1 MTAAAGGAA
10 DGAAGGAAGGA
21 AERLS
26 ALLSDSALPWLTL
39 TVLAYLAA
47 VWLYRRSRNSP
58 YLIPI
63 LPAVAL
69 VVSVLLL
76 TGTPYPV
83 YFRHVEGLYFL
94 IGPATVA
101 LAVPLYN
108 QLGRIRQ
115 MWRPL
120 GAALLVG
127 SGAAI
132 GSAVLV
138 AWALGG
144 SLETI
149 VSLAPKSASMPFAM
163 PVAERLGGL
172 ASLAAVAVA
181 ITGIL
186 GAVVA
191 RPLLNA
197 LGIHDP
203 AVRGFAVGLTAH
215 AIGTARALQVND
227 TAGAFAALAM
237 GLNGV
242 ATAVLVP
249 LCIALLQWLDML

>member
-1 MTAAAGGAA
+1 MT
-10 DGAAGGAAGGA
+10 DWLHGAAG
-21 AERLS
+21 RL
-26 ALLSDSALPWLTL
+26 AVLLADSSLPWLTL
-39 TVLAYLAA
+39 TLLAYLAA
-47 VWLYRRSRNSP
+47 VWLYQKSGNSP
-58 YLIPI
+58 YLIPV
-63 LPAVAL
+63 LPSVVL
-69 VVSVLLL
+69 VVAVLLL

-83 YFRHVEGLYFL
+83 YFDHVQALYFL

-101 LAVPLYN
+101 LAVPLYG
-108 QLGRIRQ
+108 QLHSIRT

-127 SGAAI
+127 SSAAI
-132 GSAVLV
+132 VSAVLV

-149 VSLAPKSASMPFAM
+149 LSLAPKSASMPFAL

-191 RPLLNA
+191 RPVLNA
-197 LGIHDP
+197 LGIENH

-215 AIGTARALQVND
+215 AIGTARALQVSE
-227 TAGAFAALAM
+227 TAGAFSALAM
-237 GLNGV
+237 GLNGI

-249 LCIALLQWLDML
+249 LFIALLQWLSML

>member
-1 MTAAAGGAA
+1 MT
-10 DGAAGGAAGGA
+10 DWLHGAAG
-21 AERLS
+21 RL
-26 ALLSDSALPWLTL
+26 AVLLADSSLPWLTL
-39 TVLAYLAA
+39 TLLVYLAT
-47 VWLYRRSRNSP
+47 VWLYHKSGNSP
-58 YLIPI
+58 YLIPV
-63 LPAVAL
+63 LPSVVVVVA
-69 VVSVLLL
+69 VLLL

-83 YFRHVEGLYFL
+83 YFDHVQALYFL

-101 LAVPLYN
+101 LAVPLYG
-108 QLGRIRQ
+108 QLHSIRT

-127 SGAAI
+127 SSAAI
-132 GSAVLV
+132 VSAVLV

-149 VSLAPKSASMPFAM
+149 LSLAPKSASMPFAL

-186 GAVVA
+186 GAVVG
-191 RPLLNA
+191 RPVLNA
-197 LGIHDP
+197 LGIENH

-215 AIGTARALQVND
+215 AIGTARALQVSE
-227 TAGAFAALAM
+227 TAGAFSALAM
-237 GLNGV
+237 GLNGI

-249 LCIALLQWLDML
+249 LFIALLQWLGML

>member
-1 MTAAAGGAA
+1 MT
-10 DGAAGGAAGGA
+10 DWLHGAAG
-21 AERLS
+21 RL
-26 ALLSDSALPWLTL
+26 AVLLADSSLPWLTL
-39 TVLAYLAA
+39 TLLAYLAA
-47 VWLYRRSRNSP
+47 VWLYQKSGNSP
-58 YLIPI
+58 YLIPV
-63 LPAVAL
+63 LPSVVVVVA
-69 VVSVLLL
+69 VLLL

-83 YFRHVEGLYFL
+83 YFDHVQALYFL

-101 LAVPLYN
+101 LAVPLYG
-108 QLGRIRQ
+108 QLHSIRT

-127 SGAAI
+127 SSAAI
-132 GSAVLV
+132 VSAVLV

-149 VSLAPKSASMPFAM
+149 LSLAPKSASMPFAL

-186 GAVVA
+186 GAVVG
-191 RPLLNA
+191 RPVLNA
-197 LGIHDP
+197 LGIENH

-215 AIGTARALQVND
+215 AIGTARALQVSE
-227 TAGAFAALAM
+227 TAGAFSALAM
-237 GLNGV
+237 GLNGI

-249 LCIALLQWLDML
+249 LFIALLQWLGML

>member
-1 MTAAAGGAA
+1 MMDFLNGAIGRLAVLLA
-10 DGAAGGAAGGA
+10 D
-21 AERLS
+21 S
-26 ALLSDSALPWLTL
+26 PLPWLAL
-39 TVLAYLAA
+39 TMAAYLGA
-47 VWLYRRSRNSP
+47 VWLYQKSGNSP

-63 LPAVAL
+63 LPAVIA
-69 VVSVLLL
+69 VVAVLLL

-83 YFRHVEGLYFL
+83 YFDHVQALYFL

-101 LAVPLYN
+101 LAVPLYG
-108 QLGRIRQ
+108 QLHSIRR

-120 GAALLVG
+120 GLALVVG
-127 SGAAI
+127 SSAAI
-132 GSAVLV
+132 VSAVLV

-149 VSLAPKSASMPFAM
+149 LSLAPKSASMPFAL

-181 ITGIL
+181 ITGIF

-197 LGIHDP
+197 LGVQDP

-215 AIGTARALQVND
+215 AIGTARALQVSE
-227 TAGAFAALAM
+227 TAGAFSALAM

-249 LCIALLQWLDML
+249 LCIALLQLLGML

>member
-1 MTAAAGGAA
+1 MTGWLQ
-10 DGAAGGAAGGA
+10 GAAGRLADLLAA
-21 AERLS
+21 
-26 ALLSDSALPWLTL
+26 SALPWLAL

-47 VWLYRRSRNSP
+47 VWLYQKSGNSP

-63 LPAVAL
+63 LPAVVL

-83 YFRHVEGLYFL
+83 YFDHVQALYFL

-101 LAVPLYN
+101 LAVPLHG
-108 QLGRIRQ
+108 QLHRIRA

-127 SGAAI
+127 SSVAI
-132 GSAVLV
+132 VSTVLV

-197 LGIHDP
+197 LGVQDQ

-227 TAGAFAALAM
+227 TAGAFSALAM

-249 LCIALLQWLDML
+249 LFVALLRWLGML

>member
-1 MTAAAGGAA
+1 MT
-10 DGAAGGAAGGA
+10 DWLHGAAG
-21 AERLS
+21 RL
-26 ALLSDSALPWLTL
+26 AVLLADSSLPWLTL
-39 TVLAYLAA
+39 TLLAYLAA
-47 VWLYRRSRNSP
+47 VWLYHKSGNSP
-58 YLIPI
+58 YLIPV
-63 LPAVAL
+63 LPSVVVVVA
-69 VVSVLLL
+69 VLLL

-83 YFRHVEGLYFL
+83 YFDHVQALYFL

-101 LAVPLYN
+101 LAVPLYG
-108 QLGRIRQ
+108 QLHSIRT

-127 SGAAI
+127 SSAAI
-132 GSAVLV
+132 VSAVLV

-149 VSLAPKSASMPFAM
+149 LSLAPKSASMPFAL

-191 RPLLNA
+191 RPVLNA
-197 LGIHDP
+197 LGIENH

-215 AIGTARALQVND
+215 AIGTARALQVSE
-227 TAGAFAALAM
+227 TAGAFSALAM
-237 GLNGV
+237 GLNGI

-249 LCIALLQWLDML
+249 LFIALLQWLGML

>member
-1 MTAAAGGAA
+1 MS
-10 DGAAGGAAGGA
+10 GA

-26 ALLSDSALPWLTL
+26 ALLADSPLPWLTL
-39 TVLAYLAA
+39 TVLAYLLA
-47 VWLYRRSRNSP
+47 VWLYQRSGNSP
-58 YLIPI
+58 YLIPV
-63 LPAVAL
+63 LPAVVM
-69 VVSVLLL
+69 VVAVLLL

-83 YFRHVEGLYFL
+83 YFEHVEALYFL

-101 LAVPLYN
+101 LAVPLYG
-108 QLGRIRQ
+108 QMARIRQ

-120 GAALLVG
+120 GVALLVG
-127 SGAAI
+127 SSAAI
-132 GSAVLV
+132 LSAVLV

-149 VSLAPKSASMPFAM
+149 LSLAPKSASMPFAL

-191 RPLLNA
+191 RPLLDA
-197 LGIHDP
+197 LGVQDQ

-215 AIGTARALQVND
+215 AIGTARELQVSE
-227 TAGAFAALAM
+227 TAGAFSALAM
-237 GLNGV
+237 GMNGI

-249 LCIALLQWLDML
+249 LFITLLQLLGLL

>member
-1 MTAAAGGAA
+1 MSGAA
-10 DGAAGGAAGGA
+10 D
-21 AERLS
+21 RLA
-26 ALLSDSALPWLTL
+26 ALLADSPLPWLTL
-39 TVLAYLAA
+39 TVLAYLGA
-47 VWLYRRSRNSP
+47 VWLYQRSGDSP
-58 YLIPI
+58 YLIPV
-63 LPAVAL
+63 LPAVVA
-69 VVSVLLL
+69 VVVVLLL
-76 TGTPYPV
+76 TDTPYPV
-83 YFRHVEGLYFL
+83 YFEHVDALYFL
-94 IGPATVA
+94 IGPTTVA
-101 LAVPLYN
+101 LAVPLYG
-108 QLGRIRQ
+108 QLDRIRQ

-120 GAALLVG
+120 GVALLVG
-127 SGAAI
+127 SSAAI
-132 GSAVLV
+132 VSAVLV

-149 VSLAPKSASMPFAM
+149 LSLAPKSASMPFAL

-181 ITGIL
+181 ITGIF

-197 LGIHDP
+197 LGVKDQ

-215 AIGTARALQVND
+215 AIGTARELQVSE
-227 TAGAFAALAM
+227 TAGAFSALAM

-249 LCIALLQWLDML
+249 LFITLMQLVGML

>member
-1 MTAAAGGAA
+1 MT
-10 DGAAGGAAGGA
+10 DWLHGAAG
-21 AERLS
+21 RL
-26 ALLSDSALPWLTL
+26 AVLLADSSLPWLTL
-39 TVLAYLAA
+39 TLLVYLAA
-47 VWLYRRSRNSP
+47 VWLYHKSGNSP
-58 YLIPI
+58 YLIPV
-63 LPAVAL
+63 LPSVVL
-69 VVSVLLL
+69 VVAVLLL

-83 YFRHVEGLYFL
+83 YFDHVQALYFL

-101 LAVPLYN
+101 LAVPLYG
-108 QLGRIRQ
+108 QLHSIRT

-127 SGAAI
+127 SSAAI
-132 GSAVLV
+132 VSAVLV

-149 VSLAPKSASMPFAM
+149 LSLAPKSASMPFAL

-191 RPLLNA
+191 RPVLNA
-197 LGIHDP
+197 LGIENH

-215 AIGTARALQVND
+215 AIGTARALQVSE
-227 TAGAFAALAM
+227 TAGAFSALAM
-237 GLNGV
+237 GLNGI

-249 LCIALLQWLDML
+249 LFIAMLQWLGML